1 MKHHLPPDQQ
11 RDYQGYTDAIE
22 RLETSERLKRKRQ
35 KDDTDH
41 EVITFDWGPFHF
53 WKRPPTPIKAPFGG
67 WSVRCHPHHI
77 AATDGTPE
85 VDCKRECNLR
95 SPGDEQFVIRRLK
108 MWSLGYCCC
117 ENKAKHFKYMREYPS
132 DEDLFTTE
140 AAHPSAPP
148 SSDEKLMYSFPE
160 EDLLPPALPLRL
172 MIPYY
177 SLPICPT
184 WGLGAGARG
193 GAGWAL
199 PVGGYTCGGNGGN
212 GEVGV
217 YLREAMEEMGVHM
230 GILPGAGAH

>member
-77 AATDGTPE
+77 AATDDQPE

-95 SPGDEQFVIRRLK
+95 NPDDEQFVIRRLK

-140 AAHPSAPP
+140 AAHPSAP
-148 SSDEKLMYSFPE
+148 S
-160 EDLLPPALPLRL
+160 LPP
-172 MIPYY
+172 YFV
-177 SLPICPT
+177 SNPIILSPFARPGA
-184 WGLGAGARG
+184 WGPAPGAGPVGRYQWG
-193 GAGWAL
+193 VI
-199 PVGGYTCGGNGGN
+199 PVGGMVGMVRWVYTYARQWRRWACTWGF
-212 GEVGV
+212 
-217 YLREAMEEMGVHM
+217 
-230 GILPGAGAH
+230 